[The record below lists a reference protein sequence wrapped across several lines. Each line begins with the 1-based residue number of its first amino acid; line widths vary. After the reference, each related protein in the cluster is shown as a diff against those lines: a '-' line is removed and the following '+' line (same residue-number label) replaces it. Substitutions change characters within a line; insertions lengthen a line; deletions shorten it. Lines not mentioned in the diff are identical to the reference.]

1 MNKLTKTKNSIKMDT
16 FDYSEFF
23 NAIKNKVSENR
34 IKASRQINS
43 VINDLYW
50 FIGKMIAESQNQ
62 KGWGTSVVENLSGD
76 LKKSF
81 PDVNFGFSER
91 NLWNMR
97 QFYLAYKDDEKLQR
111 SVAEIGWGS
120 NLMILNSVKNRKAKE
135 YYLLAVRELGWTR
148 DVLRLQ
154 IKSQAYERHCLEP
167 KRIILKKHCLR
178 TLRNKLIKL

>member
-1 MNKLTKTKNSIKMDT
+1 MDT

-76 LKKSF
+76 LK
-81 PDVNFGFSER
+81 
-91 NLWNMR
+91 NLS
-97 QFYLAYKDDEKLQR
+97 LTL
-111 SVAEIGWGS
+111 
-120 NLMILNSVKNRKAKE
+120 ILVFQSAI
-135 YYLLAVRELGWTR
+135 YG
-148 DVLRLQ
+148 
-154 IKSQAYERHCLEP
+154 I
-167 KRIILKKHCLR
+167 
-178 TLRNKLIKL
+178 